1 MVAGSRIR
9 PHYRAGPTRGLEHA
23 VLVLAIY
30 LGGIGPH
37 FETRYEMDP
46 VKEKIVD
53 VLVAIIFV
61 ALVAAIAWPKEAKAG
76 DVYMQMFSEKEARG
90 PVRSLS
96 KDARMSLE
104 ECQENKRR
112 VEKPLSAGG
121 GYSIPSGW
129 KVECVPVE
137 YLDD

>member
-1 MVAGSRIR
+1 
-9 PHYRAGPTRGLEHA
+9 
-23 VLVLAIY
+23 
-30 LGGIGPH
+30 
-37 FETRYEMDP
+37 MDP

-53 VLVAIIFV
+53 ALVAILFI
-61 ALVAAIAWPKEAKAG
+61 ALVSVIVWPREAKAG
-76 DVYMQMFSEKEARG
+76 DVYMQLYSEKVARA

-96 KDARMSLE
+96 RDARMTLE
-104 ECQENKRR
+104 ECRQHKTR